1 MSKAKQFFVKNTRTG
16 TFIYKE
22 DFIEK
27 VSVCTALELTKN
39 KQKNIKSGEP
49 VNLLAVGK

>member
-27 VSVCTALELTKN
+27 VSVCTALELTK
-39 KQKNIKSGEP
+39 KQTEKYQVRRTSKSFGS
-49 VNLLAVGK
+49 G

>member
-27 VSVCTALELTKN
+27 VSVCTALELTK
-39 KQKNIKSGEP
+39 KQTEKYQVPENQ
-49 VNLLAVGK
+49 

>member
-1 MSKAKQFFVKNTRTG
+1 LLKKTRTG

-27 VSVCTALELTKN
+27 VSVCTALELTK
-39 KQKNIKSGEP
+39 KQTEKYQVPENQ
-49 VNLLAVGK
+49 